1 MNLMAQEL
9 MTYRRFD
16 LTKLAG
22 RQGERTYQITTPQG
36 EFISI
41 PAEAAVKFAQAI
53 LEEEGEL

>member
-1 MNLMAQEL
+1 MAQEL